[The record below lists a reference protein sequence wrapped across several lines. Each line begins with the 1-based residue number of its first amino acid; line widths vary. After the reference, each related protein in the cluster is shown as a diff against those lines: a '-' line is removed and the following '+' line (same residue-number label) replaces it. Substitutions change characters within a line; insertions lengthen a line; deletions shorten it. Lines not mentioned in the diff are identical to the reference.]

1 MFFRAE
7 AAVLTIALAFCTCGI
22 TQGVEK
28 PKTAGKPK
36 TPPAATP
43 APKLEIFVML
53 PEPKAMRSDRSL
65 SPPDA
70 KATVISP
77 ARQTAESPGV
87 RPYTAEEFAKLGIS
101 VDTFLSKARTAAD
114 RRLTT
119 LQPDYVKDDSGHLR
133 YAVYRGDSPLIA
145 SLLVAPSLGPAF
157 QKLFGVDVWAL
168 IPDRNSLFLFPA
180 KSGAIDEFSEDL
192 RERYMSNPFAASP
205 EIFLLKADGTLP
217 QVVGAFAR

>member
-1 MFFRAE
+1 
-7 AAVLTIALAFCTCGI
+7 
-22 TQGVEK
+22 
-28 PKTAGKPK
+28 
-36 TPPAATP
+36 
-43 APKLEIFVML
+43 ML

-87 RPYTAEEFAKLGIS
+87 RPYTTEEFVKLGIS
-101 VDTFLSKARTAAD
+101 VDTFLSKARAAAD

-119 LQPDYVKDDSGHLR
+119 LQPDYVKDASGHLR

-157 QKLFGVDVWAL
+157 QKLFGGDVWAL
-168 IPDRNSLFLFPA
+168 APDRNSLFLFPA
-180 KSGAIDEFSEDL
+180 RPGAIDEFSEDL
-192 RERYMSNPFAASP
+192 RERYLSNPFAASP

-217 QVVGAFAR
+217 QVIGAFAR

>member
-1 MFFRAE
+1 MFFRVE
-7 AAVLTIALAFCTCGI
+7 ATVLAIALTVSTCGVMH
-22 TQGVEK
+22 GGEK
-28 PKTAGKPK
+28 PRMADKPK

-43 APKLEIFVML
+43 SPRPEIFVML

-87 RPYTAEEFAKLGIS
+87 RPYTAEEFARLGIS
-101 VDTFLSKARTAAD
+101 VDTFLSKARAAAD
-114 RRLTT
+114 HRLTT
-119 LQPDYVKDDSGHLR
+119 LQPDYIKDDSGHLR

-145 SLLVAPSLGPAF
+145 SLLIAPSLGPAF
-157 QKLFGVDVWAL
+157 QKLFGGDVWAL
-168 IPDRNSLFLFPA
+168 APDRNSLFLFPA
-180 KSGAIDEFSEDL
+180 RPGVIDEFSEDL
-192 RERYMSNPFAASP
+192 RERYLSNPFAASP